1 MITITES
8 AQEYLAELLSKQED
22 ALGVRVF
29 INDLGRPVPRRVLP
43 IAGMAI
49 SKRVTLSRPLINSRP
64 GFKAEVSRF
73 EDALVDYSPD
83 RMGGQLTIKAP
94 NAIMPRVSDDSPIED
109 RINYVLYN
117 EVNPSL
123 AAHGGEVSLI
133 EVTEDQFAVL
143 QFGGGCQGCSA
154 VDMTLKGGVE
164 KTLLEQIPQLAGVRD
179 NTDHSTAVRL
189 TIRRAI
195 TSLRG
200 RACAGAAR
208 VVSPPVQS
216 VALRSSASRC
226 SHQLPRHRIGDPR
239 DPAGSAGCR
248 PQGDFPA

>member
-29 INDLGRPVPRRVLP
+29 INDPGTPRAETCIAYCREGDIQEGDVEQPFAAFTAWFQGRSIPFL
-43 IAGMAI
+43 
-49 SKRVTLSRPLINSRP
+49 
-64 GFKAEVSRF
+64 
-73 EDALVDYSPD
+73 EDALVDYAAD

-94 NAIMPRVSDDSPIED
+94 NAKMPRVSDDSPLED

-117 EVNPSL
+117 EINPSL

-143 QFGGGCQGCSA
+143 RFGGGCQGCSA

-179 NTDHSTAVRL
+179 TTDHSD
-189 TIRRAI
+189 
-195 TSLRG
+195 
-200 RACAGAAR
+200 
-208 VVSPPVQS
+208 
-216 VALRSSASRC
+216 RSQAYY
-226 SHQLPRHRIGDPR
+226 
-239 DPAGSAGCR
+239 
-248 PQGDFPA
+248 